1 LLGLVLAALRA
12 RRAQAVTLFLLTLLA
27 AASAAASPWY
37 ILASAESVATEHVE
51 TAKTSERIVEVTGK
65 GPVPPG
71 QTVESALTS
80 FSTEVDDTLALPGF
94 ASYDS
99 ASLPG
104 YATNGPESDNNRRQT
119 ASPMVYRPGICEH
132 VTIEGACPSAD
143 NEVMISDRSARYLKL
158 KTGDTLRYKA
168 VDISDKQIQL
178 KISGVYHATDP
189 TDPYWF
195 SAAGLL
201 ATAVPNG
208 AVADITEPVDDA
220 ILISGDGLAA
230 RKPKQLL
237 VVADRLASGSLFV
250 ESTPDVVTAQVANA
264 KIGFENQN
272 QQLST
277 GIGDLSARVGR
288 DQSLIYLGVPAG
300 AGQLLLLCWLAL
312 YLSVKYTGEE
322 RRPDIGLLKLRG
334 ASRSRIWAVVGGQST
349 VPMIVGAVI
358 GIPLGF
364 LVARFLAGSISSA
377 DVADRARIAAVAAA
391 AIAVLG
397 ALLAALLAER
407 RAFASSV
414 NDLFRQVPSR
424 GRAWRDLADLVV
436 VVLAV
441 AAVYQLH
448 SRATADAAGLALL
461 APGLAALAIAL
472 LAARVF
478 TGGASRLVLSA
489 LRNGRAGVAL
499 TAIYL
504 ARRPGIHRLCALL
517 IVTVALLGTSGLA
530 WNSGRQQAN
539 LRAEVEV
546 GADRVV
552 HVRADNR
559 YGLLSA
565 VRKADP
571 SGRYAMAAVEAH
583 PTGRDPVL
591 LVDSPRLAAVAH
603 WLPQYGLPTA
613 AAAAAA
619 LHPAATAQPVMVTG
633 GQLAVDV
640 TLDPVADPTRKLFV
654 QATLADA
661 GGDRVSAQFGPLVSG
676 QRQRLQAPT
685 AACTKAPGCRL
696 VDFAIVETI
705 SNAFVAAAD
714 GIKVTLHQV
723 DQVGPDSTVLAGAG
737 LADRARWR
745 ATAGPLTANLVI
757 TSGPAPQG
765 GMALTVAK
773 SISTGGADPGVY
785 PMDAPVPLTALHA
798 PGPKPIAPTLLGDDR
813 ITIGALR
820 LPERAVAEPS
830 VLPRLG
836 NQGSLLDLE
845 YTDRAASDL
854 GGGGDDLQVWL
865 TDDAPAVILD
875 TLRADGMLVLSQET
889 IKGAADRYEH
899 LGPPLA
905 LRFTLGSAL
914 IGIVLAAG
922 TVALVAAVERRPRG
936 VELAALRAQGAPAR
950 LTRRVANGG
959 YLILIGVSLVLG
971 ILAALLIRA
980 VIGDVIEFFADGWK
994 LP

>member
-1 LLGLVLAALRA
+1 LLALVLAALRA

-37 ILASAESVATEHVE
+37 VLASAESVAAKHVE
-51 TAKTSERIVEVTGK
+51 TAKISDRIVEVTGK
-65 GPVPPG
+65 GPIPPG
-71 QTVESALTS
+71 QTVESALRA

-94 ASYDS
+94 SAYDS
-99 ASLPG
+99 ASVPG

-143 NEVMISDRSARYLKL
+143 DEVMISDRSARYLKL
-158 KTGDTLRYKA
+158 KAGDTLRYKA
-168 VDISDKQIQL
+168 VDLGDKQIQL
-178 KISGVYHATDP
+178 RISGVYHVTDP

-195 SAAGLL
+195 GAASLV
-201 ATAVPNG
+201 ANAVPNG
-208 AVADITEPVDDA
+208 ALPDITEPVDDGV
-220 ILISGDGLAA
+220 LISGAGLAA

-237 VVADRLASGSLFV
+237 VVADRLASGSVFV
-250 ESTPDVVTAQVANA
+250 ESTPDVVAGRVAAA
-264 KIGFENQN
+264 KFAFENQN
-272 QQLST
+272 QQLSS
-277 GIGDLSARVGR
+277 GIGDLSARVKR

-312 YLSVKYTGEE
+312 YLSIKYTGEE

-334 ASRSRIWAVVGGQST
+334 ATRSRIWAVVGGQST
-349 VPMIVGAVI
+349 VPMIVGAVV

-364 LVARFLAGSISSA
+364 LVARTLAGAISAA
-377 DVADRARIAAVAAA
+377 DVAARARIAAVAAA

-407 RAFASSV
+407 RALASSV

-424 GRAWRDLADLVV
+424 GRAWRDLADLAV

-448 SRATADAAGLALL
+448 SRATADVAGLALL

-478 TGGASRLVLSA
+478 TGGAGQLVPSA
-489 LRNGRAGVAL
+489 LRSGRAGVAL
-499 TAIYL
+499 TGIYL

-530 WNSGRQQAN
+530 WNSGRQQAG

-559 YGLLSA
+559 YALLNA
-565 VRKADP
+565 VRAADP
-571 SGRYAMAAVEAH
+571 SGRHAMAAAEAH
-583 PTGRDPVL
+583 PAGRDPVL

-603 WLPQYGLPTA
+603 WLPEYGLPTA

-619 LHPAATAQPVMVTG
+619 LHPTATAEPVMVTG
-633 GQLAVDV
+633 GQLAVEV
-640 TLDPVADPTRKLFV
+640 TLDPLADPTRKLFV
-654 QATLADA
+654 QVTLADA
-661 GGDRVSAQFGPLVSG
+661 GGARVSAQFGPLVSG
-676 QRQRLQAPT
+676 PRQRLQAPI
-685 AACTKAPGCRL
+685 AACTKEPGCRL
-696 VDFAIVETI
+696 VGMALMENI
-705 SNAFVAAAD
+705 SNSLIAAAV
-714 GIKVTLHQV
+714 GTKVTLHQV
-723 DQVGPDSTVLAGAG
+723 DQLGPDRTVLQPSG

-757 TSGPAPQG
+757 SSGPRPQG

-773 SISTGGADPGVY
+773 SLSTGGADPGVY
-785 PMDAPVPLTALHA
+785 PMDAPVPLAALHA
-798 PGPKPIAPTLLGDDR
+798 TGPKPIPPTLLGDDR
-813 ITIGALR
+813 FALGALR
-820 LPERAVAEPS
+820 LPERVVAEAAI
-830 VLPRLG
+830 LPRLG
-836 NQGSLLDLE
+836 TQGSLLDLE

-865 TDDAPAVILD
+865 TNDAPDSILD
-875 TLRADGMLVLSQET
+875 TLRADGLLMLNEESISGT
-889 IKGAADRYEH
+889 TDRYEH

-914 IGIVLAAG
+914 IGVLLAAG
-922 TVALVAAVERRPRG
+922 AVALVAAVERRPRG

-950 LTRRVANGG
+950 LTRRVANGS
-959 YLILIGVSLVLG
+959 YLVLIGVSLVLG
-971 ILAALLIRA
+971 VLAALLIRA
-980 VIGDVIEFFADGWK
+980 VIGDVVEFFADGWK